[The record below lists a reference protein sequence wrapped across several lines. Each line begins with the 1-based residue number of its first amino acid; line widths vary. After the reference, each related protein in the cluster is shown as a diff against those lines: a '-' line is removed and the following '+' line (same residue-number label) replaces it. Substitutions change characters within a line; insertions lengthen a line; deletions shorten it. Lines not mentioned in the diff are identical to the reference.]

1 MKPRPGPDDMM
12 STRAGTLTASA
23 PQAPPPEPAAPTIDA
38 EPYPAELLAWA
49 GQRPIGALDLVFL
62 VDETGSMGAYIHEVQ
77 RHILHI
83 IKAISASPLCKS
95 LRIGLVGYRD
105 HPPQERTFVTRG
117 IPLTDDIP
125 SIERGVM
132 AMQASGGGDG
142 PEAVTDGLFD
152 VVRLGFRREATR
164 TVIWIGDAPPHGVSL
179 NGDGFPNGCPCGNHW
194 YTQAESCREMGVII
208 HAVACQPGL
217 AGYTGG
223 EEVYRT
229 VARTARGLYIP
240 LSAADQL
247 IPLITGMAESDLD
260 KQRIAAAIEEQI
272 AAHRGELGDL
282 EEEER
287 VERLTELLRGRS
299 VRPRS
304 LDIEGQGPSAAPA
317 LRFREITTDD
327 VEAGLEALRREGRS
341 DL

>member
-1 MKPRPGPDDMM
+1 
-12 STRAGTLTASA
+12 
-23 PQAPPPEPAAPTIDA
+23 
-38 EPYPAELLAWA
+38 
-49 GQRPIGALDLVFL
+49 
-62 VDETGSMGAYIHEVQ
+62 VDETGSMGAYITAVQ

-83 IKAISASPLCKS
+83 IKAIQASPLCKS

-105 HPPQERTFVTRG
+105 HPPQDQSFVTRG
-117 IPLTDDIP
+117 IALTDDVP

-132 AMQASGGGDG
+132 AMSAEGGGDG

-152 VVRLGFRREATR
+152 IVRLGWRREATR

-217 AGYTGG
+217 SSYAGG

-229 VARTARGLYIP
+229 VASAARGLYLP
-240 LSAADQL
+240 LSEAPLL
-247 IPLITGMAESDLD
+247 IPLITGVAESDLD
-260 KQRIAAAIEEQI
+260 KQRIAAVIDEMLKAHGEELS
-272 AAHRGELGDL
+272 GL
-282 EEEER
+282 EEDER
-287 VERLTELLRGRS
+287 VERLTELLRREN

-304 LDIEGQGPSAAPA
+304 LELTGEGPNVTAA
-317 LRFREITTDD
+317 LRFREINEDD
-327 VEAGLEALRREGRS
+327 VEAGLEGLRREGRGEV
-341 DL
+341 